1 MHTHFHNGATIIIV
15 AIAMYNIYYIHG
27 YSYNIVAITMY
38 NIYMVIATINSQ
50 YAQTIT
56 ISVMY
61 SKVRMGSLGSWLH
74 MMTLYMQLAISKLI
88 NIQ

>member
-15 AIAMYNIYYIHG
+15 AIAMYNIYYIHDYSYNIVAIAMYNIYYIHG
-27 YSYNIVAITMY
+27 YSYNIVAIAMY

-61 SKVRMGSLGSWLH
+61 SKVRTGEG
-74 MMTLYMQLAISKLI
+74 LYT
-88 NIQ
+88 

>member
-1 MHTHFHNGATIIIV
+1 
-15 AIAMYNIYYIHG
+15 
-27 YSYNIVAITMY
+27 MY

-61 SKVRMGSLGSWLH
+61 SKVRMGGSLGSWLH